1 MCRFRARTF
10 RERSSAGLQSCDSR
24 AATLIRCATA
34 GLLLLTCACGRASR
48 SPLDDAADRY
58 VRLAVAL
65 GERDP
70 DSLDFYAGAVD
81 RVSDI
86 RNSPPPLTQIKR
98 DADALSADVSRVS
111 TGTAAD
117 TARASALVADL
128 SAISARV
135 SLLTGTRQTYNEES
149 VAFFGIAPEPLDER
163 RMNDIR
169 SQIAGIIGPEGRLV
183 HRYAAFVERFVIPA
197 DRLPAVM
204 NAALEE
210 CRSRTLAHLALP
222 PGEVVTIEFVRDKP
236 WSAFSRYLGNARS
249 RIQINTDFLFTVDQ
263 ALQIACHEG
272 YPGHHT
278 RNTLMT
284 SVPVAQGTQ
293 GAQVAQV
300 AQGAQGAQVA
310 QGFSLAVE
318 RSVQLMFSPEALVS
332 EASAMLAAD
341 VAFSPDERIRVE
353 RDRLFPLAGLDPAGA
368 EQHIAIER
376 LVGELQSVQADVARR
391 YVDGE
396 LEFSRAVTA
405 LEQQALVPYAE
416 AMLKYVNEYRSYV
429 TTYTTGRDA
438 FAARLAACADA
449 TGQSPWRCFEG
460 LMLKRGL

>member
-70 DSLDFYAGAVD
+70 DSLDFYAGPAE
-81 RVSDI
+81 RVADI
-86 RNSPPPLTQIKR
+86 RKNPPPLTQITR
-98 DADALSADVSRVS
+98 DANALSAEVSGVS
-111 TGTAAD
+111 TGAAAD

-135 SLLTGTRQTYNEES
+135 SLLTGAKQTYNEES

-169 SQIAGIIGPEGRLV
+169 SQVASIIGPEGRLV

-204 NAALEE
+204 NAALDE
-210 CRSRTLAHLALP
+210 CRGRTLVHLSLP
-222 PGEVVTIEFVRDKP
+222 PGEAVTLEFVRDKP
-236 WSAFSRYLGNARS
+236 WSAFSRYLGNAHS
-249 RIQINTDFLFTVDQ
+249 RIQINTDFRFTIDQ

-284 SVPVAQGTQ
+284 SVPVARGT
-293 GAQVAQV
+293 QVAQV
-300 AQGAQGAQVA
+300 AQGAQVAQVA

-396 LEFSRAVTA
+396 IEFSRAVTA

-449 TGQSPWRCFEG
+449 TGQSRWRCFEG

>member
-1 MCRFRARTF
+1 MCRFRARNF
-10 RERSSAGLQSCDSR
+10 RERSSAGLQSCATR
-24 AATLIRCATA
+24 AATLRHCATV

-70 DSLDFYAGAVD
+70 DSLDFYSGPAE
-81 RVSDI
+81 RVADI
-86 RNSPPPLTQIKR
+86 RKNPPPLTQITR
-98 DADALSADVSRVS
+98 DADALSAEVSRMAPD
-111 TGTAAD
+111 TAAD
-117 TARASALVADL
+117 TARADALVADL

-135 SLLTGTRQTYNEES
+135 SLLTGTPQTYNEES
-149 VAFFGIAPEPLDER
+149 VAFFGIAPAPLDER
-163 RMNDIR
+163 RMNGIR
-169 SQIAGIIGPEGRLV
+169 SRIAGIVGGEGLLV

-222 PGEVVTIEFVRDKP
+222 PGEAVTIEFVRGKP

-249 RIQINTDFLFTVDQ
+249 RIQINTDFRFTVDQ

-272 YPGHHT
+272 YPGHHA

-284 SVPVAQGTQ
+284 SVPV
-293 GAQVAQV
+293 
-300 AQGAQGAQVA
+300 AQGAQVA

-318 RSVQLMFSPEALVS
+318 RLVQLMFSPEALVS

-341 VAFSPDERIRVE
+341 VAFAPDDRIRVE

-368 EQHIAIER
+368 EPHIAIER

-391 YVDGE
+391 YIDGE

-438 FAARLAACADA
+438 FAARLAACSSASAPEQARWQCFKRLMRDA
-449 TGQSPWRCFEG
+449 TASAPAR
-460 LMLKRGL
+460 RRP

>member
-1 MCRFRARTF
+1 MCRFRAS
-10 RERSSAGLQSCDSR
+10 SSAGLQSGDSR
-24 AATLIRCATA
+24 AATLKRCATA

-70 DSLDFYAGAVD
+70 DSLDFYAGPAE
-81 RVSDI
+81 RVADI
-86 RNSPPPLTQIKR
+86 RKNPPPLTQITR
-98 DADALSADVSRVS
+98 DADALSAEVSRIAP
-111 TGTAAD
+111 GTAAD
-117 TARASALVADL
+117 TARAKALVADL

-135 SLLTGTRQTYNEES
+135 SLLTGTTQTYNEES
-149 VAFFGIAPEPLDER
+149 VAFFGVAPGPLDER
-163 RMNDIR
+163 RMDDIR
-169 SQIAGIIGPEGRLV
+169 SQIAAVIGRESLLV
-183 HRYAAFVERFVIPA
+183 GRYAAFVERFVIPA

-222 PGEVVTIEFVRDKP
+222 PGEAVTIEFVRGKP
-236 WSAFSRYLGNARS
+236 WSAFSRYLGDAHS
-249 RIQINTDFLFTVDQ
+249 RIQINTDFRFTVDQ

-293 GAQVAQV
+293 V
-300 AQGAQGAQVA
+300 AQGAQVA

-318 RSVQLMFSPEALVS
+318 RLVQLMFSPEALVS

-341 VAFSPDERIRVE
+341 VAFAPDDRIRVE
-353 RDRLFPLAGLDPAGA
+353 RDRLFPLAGLDPSGA
-368 EQHIAIER
+368 EPHIAIER

-391 YVDGE
+391 YIDGE

-438 FAARLAACADA
+438 FAARLTACSSASAPEQARWQCFERLMRDA
-449 TGQSPWRCFEG
+449 TASAARRRP
-460 LMLKRGL
+460 

>member
-1 MCRFRARTF
+1 MCRFRAS
-10 RERSSAGLQSCDSR
+10 SSAGLQAGDSR
-24 AATLIRCATA
+24 AATLKRCATA

-70 DSLDFYAGAVD
+70 DSLDFYAGPTE
-81 RVSDI
+81 RVADI
-86 RNSPPPLTQIKR
+86 RKNPPPLTQITR
-98 DADALSADVSRVS
+98 DADALSAEVSCIAP
-111 TGTAAD
+111 GTAAD
-117 TARASALVADL
+117 TARAKALVADL

-135 SLLTGTRQTYNEES
+135 SLLTGTTQTYNDES
-149 VAFFGIAPEPLDER
+149 VAFFGVAPEPLDER
-163 RMNDIR
+163 RMDDIR
-169 SQIAGIIGPEGRLV
+169 SQIAAVIGRESRLV
-183 HRYAAFVERFVIPA
+183 RRYAAFVERFIIPA

-204 NAALEE
+204 KAALDE
-210 CRSRTLAHLALP
+210 CRGRTLVHLSLP
-222 PGEVVTIEFVRDKP
+222 PGEAVALEFVHDKP
-236 WSAFSRYLGNARS
+236 WSAFSRYLGNAHS
-249 RIQINTDFLFTVDQ
+249 LIQINADFLFTVDQ

-278 RNTLMT
+278 RNTLLAWT
-284 SVPVAQGTQ
+284 SVGQ
-293 GAQVAQV
+293 GAPAT
-300 AQGAQGAQVA
+300 
-310 QGFSLAVE
+310 QGFSRAAE
-318 RSVQLMFSPEALVS
+318 RSVQLMFSPEALLS

-341 VAFSPDERIRVE
+341 VVFSQDERIRVE
-353 RDRLFPLAGLDPAGA
+353 RERLFPLAGLDPAGA
-368 EQHIAIER
+368 AQHIAIER

-391 YVDGE
+391 YIDGE
-396 LEFSRAVTA
+396 LEFSRAVTV
-405 LEQQALVPYAE
+405 LEEQALVPYAE

-449 TGQSPWRCFEG
+449 TGQSRWRCFEG

>member
-1 MCRFRARTF
+1 MCRFRAS
-10 RERSSAGLQSCDSR
+10 SSAGLQSGDSR
-24 AATLIRCATA
+24 AATLKRCATA

-70 DSLDFYAGAVD
+70 DSLDFYAGPAE
-81 RVSDI
+81 RVADI
-86 RNSPPPLTQIKR
+86 RKNPPPLTQITR
-98 DADALSADVSRVS
+98 DADALSAEVSRIAP
-111 TGTAAD
+111 GTAAD
-117 TARASALVADL
+117 TARAKALVADL

-135 SLLTGTRQTYNEES
+135 SLLTGTTQTYNEES
-149 VAFFGIAPEPLDER
+149 VAFFGVAPGPLDEQ
-163 RMNDIR
+163 RMDDIR
-169 SQIAGIIGPEGRLV
+169 SQIAAVIGRESLLV
-183 HRYAAFVERFVIPA
+183 GRYAAFVERFVIPA

-222 PGEVVTIEFVRDKP
+222 PGEAVTIEFVRGKP

-249 RIQINTDFLFTVDQ
+249 RIQINTDFRFTVDQ

-284 SVPVAQGTQ
+284 SATGLR
-293 GAQVAQV
+293 
-300 AQGAQGAQVA
+300 
-310 QGFSLAVE
+310 GFNLAAE
-318 RSVQLMFSPEALVS
+318 RSVQLMFSPEAIVS

-341 VAFSPDERIRVE
+341 VAFAPDDRIRVE

-391 YVDGE
+391 YIDGE

-405 LEQQALVPYAE
+405 LEEQALVPYAE

-429 TTYTTGRDA
+429 TTYTAGRDA
-438 FAARLAACADA
+438 FAARLTACSSASAPEQVRWQCFERLMRDA
-449 TGQSPWRCFEG
+449 TASAARRRP
-460 LMLKRGL
+460 

>member
-1 MCRFRARTF
+1 M
-10 RERSSAGLQSCDSR
+10 
-24 AATLIRCATA
+24 
-34 GLLLLTCACGRASR
+34 
-48 SPLDDAADRY
+48 
-58 VRLAVAL
+58 AL

-70 DSLDFYAGAVD
+70 DSLDFYSGPAE
-81 RVSDI
+81 RVADI

-98 DADALSADVSRVS
+98 DADALSAEVSRVS
-111 TGTAAD
+111 TGAAAD

-135 SLLTGTRQTYNEES
+135 SLLTGAKQTYNEES

-169 SQIAGIIGPEGRLV
+169 AQIAGIMGPEGRLV

-236 WSAFSRYLGNARS
+236 WSAFSRYLGNAHS
-249 RIQINTDFLFTVDQ
+249 RIQINTDFRFTIDQ

-293 GAQVAQV
+293 V
-300 AQGAQGAQVA
+300 AQGAQVA

-396 LEFSRAVTA
+396 LEFARAVTV
-405 LEQQALVPYAE
+405 LEEQALVPYAE

-429 TTYTTGRDA
+429 TTYTAGRDA
-438 FAARLAACADA
+438 FATRLTACSSASAPEQTRWQCFERLMRDA
-449 TGQSPWRCFEG
+449 TASAARRRP
-460 LMLKRGL
+460 